1 MSQIAGLWCSP
12 TTRERVPSIEHPR
25 DLRTQQVAHLRGVT
39 SITLFKPAFIIEVP
53 IKGPEVDDLQALKA
67 LILARRVFGW
77 LPVDL
82 AEPDAQAGRLVRV
95 LPEWERLDP
104 VSLPE
109 SEETMPDSLHPF
121 PL

>member
-1 MSQIAGLWCSP
+1 M
-12 TTRERVPSIEHPR
+12 
-25 DLRTQQVAHLRGVT
+25 T